1 MKAVMDQIFD
11 ETPST
16 DAQGLAG
23 GDLRRTRAIYM
34 KMRLRQEFPIDFFQA
49 TKNVNFITGGGIAPK
64 PAYQQALAG
73 VTSNP
78 AWSSSAMLYMILSQ
92 GRRGM
97 AAFDAATL
105 VEPAA
110 IQTGVVNGK
119 SFQYFVDAWGNPLR
133 FFMFPTGN
141 DEINVEP
148 YIRTVTPG
156 SATPYTTGRDVQ
168 DPEDSLMSAVWN
180 PAFRNDFRA
189 KIHDLRTP
197 PGVGVPARHLMPIV
211 ASPGKDGLWGID
223 LQTMAP
229 AAPTEDANDN
239 IYSYRLRRF
248 GNRGD

>member
-1 MKAVMDQIFD
+1 
-11 ETPST
+11 
-16 DAQGLAG
+16 
-23 GDLRRTRAIYM
+23 
-34 KMRLRQEFPIDFFQA
+34 
-49 TKNVNFITGGGIAPK
+49 
-64 PAYQQALAG
+64 
-73 VTSNP
+73 
-78 AWSSSAMLYMILSQ
+78 MLYMILSQ

-97 AAFDAATL
+97 AASTRPRL
-105 VEPAA
+105 SSRRPSRPA
-110 IQTGVVNGK
+110 VVNGK

-148 YIRTVTPG
+148 YIRTTTPG

-189 KIHDLRTP
+189 KIHDLPTP

-211 ASPGKDGLWGID
+211 ASPGKDGSVGHRPGRRWRPRPD
-223 LQTMAP
+223 RT
-229 AAPTEDANDN
+229 TANDN